1 MDNNMKFTLTVNKL
15 EMKISELNIKI
26 LNNPNN
32 VQLKEEL
39 DEVLNDKS
47 TLYKGSAVE
56 VKKIIEKYGE
66 NLND

>member
-26 LNNPNN
+26 LNDPNN
-32 VQLKEEL
+32 LELKEEL
-39 DEVLNDKS
+39 NEILNDKNC
-47 TLYKGSAVE
+47 LYKGSTVE

>member
-26 LNNPNN
+26 LKSPNN
-32 VQLKEEL
+32 AELKEEL